1 MEHVANNILFST
13 LLKKP
18 LQFERDVEMIFDGWG
33 VRRPILRPRG
43 RPAGQVTNLR
53 ISDVKRLKALDFVLW
68 SGYEGLSHML
78 LEAMRAGRAIIASD
92 SGGNPELIENG
103 RNGVLVPWGQ
113 TQEFGRA
120 ISELCRNV
128 LERERLEREATA
140 ASARFTL
147 PARLGRPSAPTGRHG
162 PSSDRGTPAP
172 SRYPRPRFWTSQ
184 VASFPPRH
192 GRFSTRSRRVQ
203 KYKRTQDQ
211 LAGTFRNR
219 RVYAWLANGS

>member
-13 LLKKP
+13 LLKNP

-140 ASARFTL
+140 ASARFTWSTMVQSTL
-147 PARLGRPSAPTGRHG
+147 EVLQRLAANRN
-162 PSSDRGTPAP
+162 TPVP
-172 SRYPRPRFWTSQ
+172 NRY
-184 VASFPPRH
+184 
-192 GRFSTRSRRVQ
+192 
-203 KYKRTQDQ
+203 
-211 LAGTFRNR
+211 
-219 RVYAWLANGS
+219 